1 MIQNVLKFHPRRY
14 EGTDHQ
20 DAEAEMEPEATE
32 EVEAEASPGADAETP
47 AGSDGSSGGASRAAS
62 EDSETLRQA
71 KKRKSKWKSLSQ
83 KKFYTSSSI

>member
-20 DAEAEMEPEATE
+20 DAEAEPEATE
-32 EVEAEASPGADAETP
+32 EVEAEASSGADAETP
-47 AGSDGSSGGASRAAS
+47 AGSDGSSGGASRPAS

-83 KKFYTSSSI
+83 KKFYTSSSV